1 MVKISSATRV
11 RIILSTILWIAG
23 SIVLLGGT
31 AINIKSDSA
40 WSTIL
45 ITGMIVVFG
54 IYSSV
59 KKDKLAALK
68 PQLVRNRK

>member
-11 RIILSTILWIAG
+11 QIILSTILWIAG
-23 SIVLLGGT
+23 SIVILGGT
-31 AINIKSDSA
+31 AINTNSGSA

-54 IYSSV
+54 IYSSI

-68 PQLVRNRK
+68 PQLIRNRK